1 MFSALVGIV
10 SRLGDLERLAGLIRR
25 VELRWLFLCALLQ
38 AGTYLCEGLAW
49 KAVLDRCGSAFR
61 SLALLTDEL
70 RHPPPAN
77 ASYDLNG
84 DGRTDV
90 VDARVLVTRFSRAG
104 GAACR

>member
-1 MFSALVGIV
+1 MQDLTRPQRFSLA
-10 SRLGDLERLAGLIRR
+10 SSAHRLAADRSIATLAQVPARR
-25 VELRWLFLCALLQ
+25 VTVDAADLNGDGCI
-38 AGTYLCEGLAW
+38 
-49 KAVLDRCGSAFR
+49 DRAD
-61 SLALLTDEL
+61 LALLADEL

-90 VDARVLVTRFSRAG
+90 VDGRVLVTRFSRAG